1 MAVSVRVLI
10 LEDHGG
16 IGRAWSRVLRRSGH
30 AVAWAK
36 TLRTARKLL
45 DASVQSREPFDV
57 AILDLSLPDGDGVEL
72 IDDMEL
78 LPSQPAIAV
87 VSANLDSERA
97 LELLGRCLIGVP
109 KPVAS
114 DTLVSLVERLSRT
127 RPTAGHVPSV
137 AAFCEASRLS
147 PRESQIVKLAAQ
159 GRSRSEIATTLGCEP
174 ATIASHWN
182 RILRKTGLPTQRR
195 VVSAAWCYALR
206 RGLGR

>member
-1 MAVSVRVLI
+1 MAPSVHVLVV
-10 LEDHGG
+10 EDHGG

-30 AVAWAK
+30 VVAWAK
-36 TLRTARKLL
+36 TLRGARKLL
-45 DASVQSREPFDV
+45 DASVRGGKPFGV
-57 AILDLSLPDGDGVEL
+57 AILDLSLPDGDGVQL
-72 IDDMEL
+72 IDDIEL

-127 RPTAGHVPSV
+127 QPTAGHVPNV
-137 AAFCEASRLS
+137 TAFCEASRLS
-147 PRESQIVKLAAQ
+147 PRESEIVQLTTQ
-159 GRSRSEIATTLGCEP
+159 GRSRSEIAIKLGCEP
-174 ATIASHWN
+174 ATVASHWN

-195 VVSAAWCYALR
+195 VVSAAWCHALR
-206 RGLGR
+206 RPAGR